1 MAKIINIFDSKVQEK
16 KNDWRKVLTGKEYEV
31 LKYNSFTVSSKWSF
45 PVCNHRECVTKDN
58 IGYVQGMLADNRPF
72 EAELFLGN
80 NECSIGLIMPVIDAI
95 ESMFNNDK
103 AQNTSFLKDEKS
115 NVLGFV
121 RQAETQDN
129 GILPIGMVE
138 LGEIDD
144 LGVISQYVEFLEDI
158 GVIRFLSSERNG
170 YVEYYRDVQGSNLVR
185 VVVTL
190 QYENGESVATTPFM
204 FRRFGSGEL
213 VDAYYDSFNKKMQ
226 EVEKKILLRPDR
238 KLNNRVLNKLEPK
251 DIAFIEF
258 AEEGACGM
266 PGTMSIYVREKG
278 KGVCYSGNF
287 VYDDS
292 IDEKKVERLMG
303 PLLASFFERGL
314 TKGPFKHYYMGLGNH
329 LYVNRKYSAE
339 VDCLKEI
346 LSEDGLFSRKK
357 AIAYMLLDR
366 S

>member
-1 MAKIINIFDSKVQEK
+1 MAKIINIFDSKAQEK
-16 KNDWRKVLTGKEYEV
+16 KNDWRKVLTGKEYEE
-31 LKYNSFTVSSKWSF
+31 LKSNSFTFSSKWSF

-58 IGYVQGMLADNRPF
+58 IGYVQGILANNRPF

-80 NECSIGLIMPVIDAI
+80 NECSIGLIMPVIDEI
-95 ESMFNNDK
+95 ESMVNNDK
-103 AQNTSFLKDEKS
+103 VHNTSLINNENS

-121 RQAETQDN
+121 RQAETLDN

-138 LGEIDD
+138 IGDTDD
-144 LGVISQYVEFLEDI
+144 LVIISQYVEFLEDM
-158 GVIRFLSSERNG
+158 GVIKFLSSERNG
-170 YVEYYRDVQGSNLVR
+170 YVEYYRDIQGSNLVR

-190 QYENGESVATTPFM
+190 QYENGEVVVTTPFM

-213 VDAYYDSFNKKMQ
+213 VDAYHDSVDKELQ
-226 EVEKKILLRPDR
+226 EVEQKNLLLPDR
-238 KLNNRVLNKLEPK
+238 KLNNKVLNKLEPQ

-303 PLLASFFERGL
+303 PLLVSFFEKGL
-314 TKGPFKHYYMGLGNH
+314 TRGPLKHYYMGLGNH
-329 LYVNRKYSAE
+329 WYVNRKYSAD

-346 LSEDGLFSRKK
+346 LSEDGLFARKK